1 MPCAVNVNLTGA
13 PILWPAAPLP
23 LHHPAPCQGTR
34 AKVPCPMNHPPAD
47 SLSWACQAHTTG
59 QWTQPFCSQWHSGF
73 WSRAYH
79 GVDIPFTRK
88 RLVTNSCQPLRY
100 CSRCSPRWARTSYP
114 GERASRTRVRPS
126 LTCASLPP
134 GRRLVTASGAADA
147 APGAHPVPG
156 TQRVRE
162 SQQLQDPAP
171 ALPSLSPPRTPSS
184 H

>member
-1 MPCAVNVNLTGA
+1 MG
-13 PILWPAAPLP
+13 
-23 LHHPAPCQGTR
+23 
-34 AKVPCPMNHPPAD
+34 
-47 SLSWACQAHTTG
+47 LSGPHN
-59 QWTQPFCSQWHSGF
+59 WTQPFCSPWHSGF
-73 WSRAYH
+73 CSRAYH

-88 RLVTNSCQPLRY
+88 RLVTSSCQPLRY
-100 CSRCSPRWARTSYP
+100 CSRCSPRWARPLSR
-114 GERASRTRVRPS
+114 GERASRRRVRPS

-171 ALPSLSPPRTPSS
+171 ALPSLSLSSAHTELPLDLIQTGKVLLRQATCPIPPGQVDALC
-184 H
+184 